1 MFQLIF
7 IELFISG
14 SVSGGLYGANMNG
27 ISTGVKGPFTPSQ
40 WMELEHQALIY
51 KYITANYPVPSNLLN
66 PIKKALES
74 ARFSSFSGANMKSCK
89 FAFWSLINSSL
100 FFICSSYIHTL
111 CWISNVSL
119 FFFLFF
125 FVMT

>member
-1 MFQLIF
+1 MAYDPTYILKLYF
-7 IELFISG
+7 SG

-27 ISTGVKGPFTPSQ
+27 MSAGFKGPFTPSQ

-74 ARFSSFSGANMKSCK
+74 ARFSSFSGANLRPSK
-89 FAFWSLINSSL
+89 FVF
-100 FFICSSYIHTL
+100 
-111 CWISNVSL
+111 
-119 FFFLFF
+119 
-125 FVMT
+125 